1 MVFATY
7 FGMFLGIVESWL
19 LKKLFMMMMIASVL
33 VRYLTLHIIVDIYD
47 DIFLALVLFG
57 WNDSWLYIENYVYTQ
72 HFNYYDGIH
81 GL

>member
-47 DIFLALVLFG
+47 DIFLAVGFV
-57 WNDSWLYIENYVYTQ
+57 WME
-72 HFNYYDGIH
+72 
-81 GL
+81 